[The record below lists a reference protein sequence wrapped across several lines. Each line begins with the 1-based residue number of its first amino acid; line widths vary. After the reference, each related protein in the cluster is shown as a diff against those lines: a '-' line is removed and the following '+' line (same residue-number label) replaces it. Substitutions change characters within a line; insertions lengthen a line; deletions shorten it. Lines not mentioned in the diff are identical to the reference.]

1 MQITRKA
8 KKYQWIFAMILM
20 CFVFLFAGGHAVYAT
35 NPPAE
40 GNTSTP
46 EEGSDD
52 SDDDVNEDDYDLT
65 TVSGYNDYMAAKA
78 KEAVQDLSN
87 KASEEKVIEALRDK
101 LSDESLNTVEDGNK
115 IISQIAKDQS
125 ISAGAWKSLFSKSCE
140 SENVPKNKKQ
150 LESEVDALNDAT
162 NKLHILWWDDDA
174 SGTNKSAMK
183 LMIDKL
189 LDESSPARTVMSIC
203 TTLGATLCLVFS
215 ITSILEKATE
225 RSVSTEALWRSF
237 LQMCLG
243 IWIIYNCLYVATA
256 IIYIGGDVIL
266 KAVIQT
272 STATNANGAAI
283 KMRIAM
289 WNTVI
294 AAANNGGISNLQGS
308 VASGG
313 WASVVEL
320 LSNSFSAAADA
331 VYGFAAG
338 WPNVVKSIINFVG
351 GNVIN
356 GIISL
361 TVYAIAIEMCI
372 RFVFTPVAVGDMF
385 SEKFRSTGVRWL
397 KGLAAC
403 ALQGTIVYVTVLVG
417 TNLRTILESGGA
429 IQGFSPVTSALVN
442 FTMIG
447 FFVKSKG
454 IASEIVGTH

>member
-1 MQITRKA
+1 MQITKKA
-8 KKYQWIFAMILM
+8 KRYQWIFAMTLM

-40 GNTSTP
+40 GDTSGNTS
-46 EEGSDD
+46 EED
-52 SDDDVNEDDYDLT
+52 SDDGVNADDYDLT
-65 TVSGYNDYMAAKA
+65 TVSGYNDYLSAKA
-78 KEAVQDLSN
+78 KEAIQNLSN
-87 KASEEKVIEALRDK
+87 KATEEKLIDALHDK

-125 ISAGAWKSLFSKSCE
+125 LNAGAWKSLFSKACE
-140 SENVPKNKKQ
+140 TQNVPKNKKQ

-162 NKLHILWWDDDA
+162 NKLHILWWDDDT

-183 LMIDKL
+183 VMIEKL
-189 LDESSPARTVMSIC
+189 LDESSPARTVMSMC
-203 TTLGATLCLVFS
+203 TTLGATLCLIFS
-215 ITSILEKATE
+215 IANILEKATE
-225 RSVSTEALWRSF
+225 KSVSTEALWRSF

-266 KAVIQT
+266 RAVIQT
-272 STATNANGAAI
+272 STAVNANGAAL
-283 KMRIAM
+283 KMRMAM
-289 WNTVI
+289 WDTVMV
-294 AAANNGGISNLQGS
+294 AANDGGITGLQGS
-308 VASGG
+308 VATGG
-313 WASVVEL
+313 WGLLMEL

-331 VYGFAAG
+331 VYGFAAA
-338 WPNVVKSIINFVG
+338 WPSGIKAIINFVG

>member
-1 MQITRKA
+1 MQIKSKA

-20 CFVFLFAGGHAVYAT
+20 CFFLFTGSRIVYAT

-40 GNTSTP
+40 GNTS
-46 EEGSDD
+46 EDD
-52 SDDDVNEDDYDLT
+52 SDDEVNADDYDLT

-87 KASEEKVIEALRDK
+87 KAAEEKLIDALHDK
-101 LSDESLNTVEDGNK
+101 LSDESLNTVNDGNK
-115 IISQIAKDQS
+115 IINQIAKDQS
-125 ISAGAWKSLFSKSCE
+125 ISATAWKSLFSKACDTQ
-140 SENVPKNKKQ
+140 NVPQSKKQ
-150 LESEVDALNDAT
+150 LESDVDALNDAT
-162 NKLHILWWDDDA
+162 NKLHILWWDNDTG
-174 SGTNKSAMK
+174 GTNKSAMK
-183 LMIDKL
+183 LMIEKL
-189 LDESSPARTVMSIC
+189 LDASSPAYTVMSIC

-215 ITSILEKATE
+215 ITNILEKATE
-225 RSVSTEALWRSF
+225 KSVSTEALWRSF

-243 IWIIYNCLYVATA
+243 IWIIYNCLYLASA

-266 KAVIQT
+266 RAVIQN
-272 STATNANGAAI
+272 STNVNANGAAL

-289 WNTVI
+289 WDTVI
-294 AAANNGGISNLQGS
+294 VAANDAGITGLKGS
-308 VASGG
+308 VGSGG
-313 WASVVEL
+313 WGMLTQL

-331 VYGFAAG
+331 VYGIASG
-338 WPNVVKSIINFVG
+338 WPNPVKAIINFVG

-442 FTMIG
+442 FTMMG
-447 FFVKSKG
+447 FFVKSKS
-454 IASEIVGTH
+454 IANEIVGTH